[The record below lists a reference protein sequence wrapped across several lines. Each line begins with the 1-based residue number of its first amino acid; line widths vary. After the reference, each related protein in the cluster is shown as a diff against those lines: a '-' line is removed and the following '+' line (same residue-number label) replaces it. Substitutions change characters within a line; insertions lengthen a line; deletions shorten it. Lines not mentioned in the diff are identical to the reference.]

1 MMTERLLSMVAK
13 TKQNKSRVFEVSL
26 KTYFE
31 TTTSAEV
38 CQLIGEIRST
48 DDSNRRRQLKSQ
60 LPFRCP
66 HYFKF
71 KDGHRSQDSIL
82 AEEFTWQT
90 CVDIDDE
97 RDVQT
102 ALSRAY
108 ILNNNEGEWQGKL
121 LHAEYS
127 PSGKLHLDIRI
138 PVGMTIE
145 EAQIAYCKALGVA
158 YDESCISPERMIY
171 ISDWTSQ
178 LYTSDDWYARLSDEE
193 VAQRRKA
200 YQDRGLTI
208 DGRVCAGLCA
218 AGGKECAD
226 LCAVGGKECAAGGK
240 ECAASSPKLGEARRG
255 LNERMSEA
263 GTAASGMS
271 EAGMSEAVPAAAVP
285 SAVPALVQTTPPIG
299 TPPNLG
305 GERDYPQ
312 DYMGIPYPYI
322 VEELA
327 DQLGGTPEHGNR
339 NSFIFT
345 MACHLRHVCNND
357 PQWIRSVLPNYGE
370 AQDRV
375 NATIESAC
383 RRNQSQITPLKV
395 KTALTLARK
404 RVNLERGTD
413 EASLMRQ
420 PMMPERLPAPVRL
433 IVSKAPHGY
442 WPAIANTTFGAFA
455 TYTGGVKAEFW
466 NNTAMEMNQLHLLV
480 APMSIGKSSIKE
492 PINHILQPIIERDK
506 QGRQREKEWAEE
518 TNTKGANKEKP
529 ERPKDIC
536 VQVVDSDMTN
546 AAFCQRME
554 DAERAGNKA
563 LFTRMDEFEQ
573 LKKLAGGSMSE
584 VTEILRRDFDADV
597 YGQERVGTQ
606 SVKTRT
612 TMRHNMV
619 ISTTPATA
627 KRFLGVNIDNGTL
640 SRFSMSTIV
649 KEDVDHRPVFKR
661 YDEAFDKKLAVYQAR
676 LENAKGLIVCP
687 QAKKL
692 ALALLDR
699 GEERSLM
706 MGNESYRQLSYRAV
720 EIAFRKSIL
729 LYIMNGMKWT
739 KEIEDFVT
747 WTFDYDLWVKMCLL
761 GEEISTKLEQDY
773 RIMRP
778 GVACLL
784 EQLGDSFARQEFE
797 VLYKAQCG
805 SVTDFK
811 KASGNLLSQWKKRGW
826 IEEDKDQ
833 QIFYKTEAY
842 YQKHAA

>member
-1 MMTERLLSMVAK
+1 MSQRKLSMVTK
-13 TKQNKSRVFEVSL
+13 TNQNKSKVFEVSL
-26 KTYFE
+26 DTYFE
-31 TTTSAEV
+31 TTGSPEV
-38 CQLIGEIRST
+38 CQLIAEIRST
-48 DDSNRRRQLKSQ
+48 EDADQRRRLKSQ

-66 HYFKF
+66 HYFSF

-82 AEEFTWQT
+82 PEEFTWQT

-97 RDVQT
+97 RDVER

-108 ILNNNEGEWQGKL
+108 LLNNNEGEWQGKL
-121 LHAEYS
+121 LHAEHS

-145 EAQIAYCKALGVA
+145 EAQKAYCKALGVV

-178 LYTSDDWYARLSDEE
+178 LYTSDDWYARLPEEE
-193 VAQRRKA
+193 VAKRQKA
-200 YQDRGLTI
+200 YTDRGLTI
-208 DGRVCAGLCA
+208 DGRLISPP
-218 AGGKECAD
+218 
-226 LCAVGGKECAAGGK
+226 
-240 ECAASSPKLGEARRG
+240 AS
-255 LNERMSEA
+255 
-263 GTAASGMS
+263 
-271 EAGMSEAVPAAAVP
+271 
-285 SAVPALVQTTPPIG
+285 VQTTPPIG
-299 TPPNLG
+299 TPPNSG
-305 GERDYPQ
+305 GEQSYPQ
-312 DYMGIPYPYI
+312 DYMGIPYSYI

-339 NSFIFT
+339 NPFIFT
-345 MACHLRHVCNND
+345 MACHLRHVCNDD
-357 PQWIRSVLPNYGE
+357 PQWIRSILPNYGE

-383 RRNQSQITPLKV
+383 RRNQSKTTPQKV
-395 KTALTLARK
+395 KNAIVLARK
-404 RVNLERGTD
+404 RVNIEKGMD
-413 EASLMRQ
+413 DASLMRQ
-420 PMMPERLPAPVRL
+420 PVMPERLPAPIRL
-433 IVSKAPHGY
+433 ITSKAPRGY
-442 WPAIANTTFGAFA
+442 WPAIANTSFAAFA
-455 TYTGGVKAEFW
+455 TYTGGVKTEFW
-466 NNTAMEMNQLHLLV
+466 NGTLMEMNQLHLLA

-506 QGRQREKEWAEE
+506 QARLREKAWAEE

-563 LFTRMDEFEQ
+563 LFTRMDEIEQ
-573 LKKLAGGSMSE
+573 LKKLAGGSVSE

-606 SVKTRT
+606 SVKSRT

-627 KRFLGVNIDNGTL
+627 KKFLGVNIDNGTL
-640 SRFSMSTIV
+640 SRLSLSTIV
-649 KEDVDHRPVFKR
+649 KEDVAHRPMFKR

-676 LENAKGLIVCP
+676 LENAKGIIVCP

-692 ALALLDR
+692 AMDLLDR
-699 GEERSLM
+699 AEERALM
-706 MGNESYRQLSYRAV
+706 MGTESYEQLSYRAV

-729 LYIMNGMKWT
+729 LYIANGMKWS
-739 KEIEDFVT
+739 KEIEDFIT
-747 WTFDYDLWVKMCLL
+747 WSFDYDLWVKMCIL
-761 GEEISTKLEQDY
+761 GEEINTKLEQDY

-784 EQLGDSFARQEFE
+784 EQLGDSFSRQEFD

-805 SVTDFK
+805 TTVDFK
-811 KASGNLLSQWKKRGW
+811 KSSGNLLSQWKKRGW

-833 QIFYKTEAY
+833 QIFYKTDAY